1 MAASRSVTAGSTSY
15 LTRTRSA
22 ASSASY
28 RLRARTTAT
37 GSPEYLTIP
46 WASNGWVTESRP
58 GNAGTTPMRGVGA
71 GRAPAVKTATVAYQW
86 RSPWQSPEQCFTD
99 NDFQFEVHTRD
110 VPLASYRLF
119 YQGGQQ

>member
-1 MAASRSVTAGSTSY
+1 MGTAASLGCSIVRSTTTAARRNAASGSPPDMVCEKTTLEVRPGCSTGAPGAMAASRSVTAGSTSY

-46 WASNGWVTESRP
+46 WASSGWVAESR
-58 GNAGTTPMRGVGA
+58 
-71 GRAPAVKTATVAYQW
+71 
-86 RSPWQSPEQCFTD
+86 
-99 NDFQFEVHTRD
+99 
-110 VPLASYRLF
+110 
-119 YQGGQQ
+119 